1 MKKLSIILLLNLLGV
16 LIVASWHWELLLPW
30 SVIDDGIFFFFNQ
43 FVGSEYPRWDE
54 LLALLN
60 TRYFDGLAF
69 ALMALMFVYAIYL
82 DKRPQRWLRWFGIG
96 FTMLF
101 TAGVLALFTLRGIHY
116 EHVSP
121 TLFYDH
127 AHRLTDVVSIP
138 TKDSSGNSFPG
149 DHGLMLMVFAAFM
162 LRFAQSR
169 VAWLSVAFVVLLSA
183 PRIMVGAHW
192 FSDIYMGSLAIAL
205 IALPWVLLTP
215 LGPRCVQVVV
225 RTVSRFYRFNKSA

>member
-1 MKKLSIILLLNLLGV
+1 MIAWLNLLGGV
-16 LIVASWHWELLLPW
+16 IVASWYWELLLPW
-30 SVIDDGIFFFFNQ
+30 SVIDDGVFFFFNQ
-43 FVGSEYPRWDE
+43 FVGGEYLRWNK

-69 ALMALMFVYAIYL
+69 GLMALMFAYAMYL

-96 FTMLF
+96 FTMLL
-101 TAGVLALFTLRGIHY
+101 TAGFLGLFTLRGIHY
-116 EHVSP
+116 EQVSP
-121 TLFYDH
+121 TLFYDY
-127 AHRLTDVVSIP
+127 ANRLTDVVTFP

-169 VAWLSVAFVVLLSA
+169 VAWLSVVFVVLLSA

-215 LGPRCVQVVV
+215 LGPGGVQMAA
-225 RTVSRFYRFNKSA
+225 RLASRFYPLNKSA